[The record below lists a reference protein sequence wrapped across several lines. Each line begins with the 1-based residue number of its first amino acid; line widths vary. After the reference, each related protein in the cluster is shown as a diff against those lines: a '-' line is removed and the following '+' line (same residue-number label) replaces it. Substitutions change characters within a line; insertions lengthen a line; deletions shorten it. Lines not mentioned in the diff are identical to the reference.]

1 MRILDKDKW
10 HEIYFALR
18 KNPLRTFF
26 TAFGVFWGIF
36 MLIIMMG
43 AGEGLYNG
51 ASQDLGDMATNSVFM
66 WTQRT
71 TIPYKGFPR
80 GRFYRFNNGDTKA
93 LVDNI
98 PEIQYIAPRLQG
110 WSRGGNSGDNN
121 VIRGERTG
129 SFNIQGDYPEIN
141 YIDPVNI
148 TMGRFIN
155 DIDIGELRKVAV
167 IGLSVFQEMFEPDEN
182 PIGEYIQIKG
192 VYFKIIGM
200 FQSRKND
207 QQAER
212 ENQAIYIPFTT
223 LQKVYNYGDM
233 VGWYS
238 MTARDDIR
246 VEVVE
251 NKAKELL
258 KQRHSIHPDD
268 TRAVGSFNMDQE
280 WSKMTNLF
288 TGIRG
293 LVWIVG
299 IGTLLAGVIGVS
311 NIMLIVVKERTKEIG
326 IQRAIGAAPSLIIT
340 QIIVEAV
347 FLTTVAGYFG
357 LAIGVGLLELINYGL
372 STSGADSNMF
382 TNPSV
387 DFGKA
392 IWALTI
398 LVISGVFAGLI
409 PAQRAIS
416 IKPID
421 ALRDEI

>member
-1 MRILDKDKW
+1 
-10 HEIYFALR
+10 LR

-51 ASQDLGDMATNSVFM
+51 ASQDLGDMSTNSVFM

-71 TIPYKGFPR
+71 SMPYKGFPR
-80 GRFYRFNNGDTKA
+80 GRFYRFNNDDTKA
-93 LVDNI
+93 LLDNI
-98 PEIQYIAPRLQG
+98 PEIKYIAPRLEG
-110 WSRGGNSGDNN
+110 GRRGGGNN
-121 VIRGERTG
+121 IIRGERTA
-129 SFNIQGDYPEIN
+129 SFNVRGDYPEIN
-141 YIDPVNI
+141 YIDPVQV
-148 TMGRFIN
+148 TKGRFIN
-155 DIDIGELRKVAV
+155 HMDIEELRKVAV
-167 IGLSVFQEMFEPDEN
+167 IGISVFHELFEPHEE
-182 PIGEYIQIKG
+182 PIGQYIQIQG
-192 VYFKIIGM
+192 VYFKVIGM
-200 FQSRKND
+200 FQSKKND
-207 QQAER
+207 QQAEHD
-212 ENQAIYIPFTT
+212 NQALFIPFTT
-223 LQKVYNYGDM
+223 LQKVFNYGNV

-238 MTARDDIR
+238 MTAKDDVR

-251 NKAKELL
+251 NKARELL
-258 KQRHSIHPDD
+258 KQRHSVHPDD
-268 TRAVGSFNMDQE
+268 SRAVGSFNLDKE

-326 IQRAIGAAPSLIIT
+326 IQRAIGAAPGIIIT
-340 QIIVEAV
+340 QIIIESVL
-347 FLTTVAGYFG
+347 LTAVAGYFG

-372 STSGADSNMF
+372 SSSGAETNMF

-387 DFGKA
+387 DFNKA
-392 IWALTI
+392 MWALGI
-398 LVISGVFAGLI
+398 LVLSGIFAGLI
-409 PAQRAIS
+409 PARRAVS

-421 ALRDEI
+421 ALRDES

>member
-1 MRILDKDKW
+1 MKIFDIDKW
-10 HEIYFALR
+10 HEIYYALR

-51 ASQDLGDMATNSVFM
+51 ASQDLGDMSTNSVFM

-80 GRFYRFNNGDTKA
+80 GRFYRFNNEDTRA
-93 LVDNI
+93 LLDNI
-98 PEIQYIAPRLQG
+98 PEIKYIAPRLQG
-110 WSRGGNSGDNN
+110 WSRGNGSNN

-141 YIDPVNI
+141 YIDPVNV
-148 TMGRFIN
+148 TQGRFIN
-155 DIDIGELRKVAV
+155 DIDIDELRKVAV
-167 IGLSVFQEMFEPDEN
+167 IGVSVFQEMFEPTED
-182 PIGEYIQIKG
+182 PIGQYIQIQG
-192 VYFKIIGM
+192 VYFKVIGM
-200 FQSRKND
+200 FRSKKND
-207 QQAER
+207 QQAEHD
-212 ENQAIYIPFTT
+212 NQAIFFPFTT
-223 LQKVYNYGDM
+223 LQKVYNYGNI

-238 MTARDDIR
+238 ITAKDDVR
-246 VEVVE
+246 VAVVE

-258 KQRHSIHPDD
+258 RQRHSIHPDD
-268 TRAVGSFNMDQE
+268 ERAVGSFNLDQE

-326 IQRAIGAAPSLIIT
+326 IQRAIGATPSIIIT
-340 QIIVEAV
+340 QIIIESVI
-347 FLTTVAGYFG
+347 LTAVAGYFG

-372 STSGADSNMF
+372 TTSGADTNMF
-382 TNPSV
+382 NNPSV
-387 DFGKA
+387 DFTKA
-392 IWALTI
+392 MWALGI
-398 LVISGVFAGLI
+398 LVISGMFAGMI
-409 PAQRAIS
+409 PARRAVS

>member
-1 MRILDKDKW
+1 MRLLDSDKW
-10 HEIYFALR
+10 HEIYYALR

-51 ASQDLGDMATNSVFM
+51 ASQDLGDMSTNSVFM

-71 TIPYKGFPR
+71 SMPYKGFPR
-80 GRFYRFNNGDTKA
+80 GRFYRFNNDDTKA
-93 LVDNI
+93 LLDNI
-98 PEIQYIAPRLQG
+98 PEIKYIAPRLEG
-110 WSRGGNSGDNN
+110 GRRGGGNN
-121 VIRGERTG
+121 IIRGERTA
-129 SFNIQGDYPEIN
+129 SFNVRGDYPEIN
-141 YIDPVNI
+141 YIDPVQV
-148 TMGRFIN
+148 TKGRFIN
-155 DIDIGELRKVAV
+155 HMDIEELRKVAV
-167 IGLSVFQEMFEPDEN
+167 IGISVFHELFEPHEE
-182 PIGEYIQIKG
+182 PIGQYIQIQG
-192 VYFKIIGM
+192 VYFKVIGM
-200 FQSRKND
+200 FQSKKND
-207 QQAER
+207 QQAEHD
-212 ENQAIYIPFTT
+212 NQALFIPFTT
-223 LQKVYNYGDM
+223 LQKVFNYGNV

-238 MTARDDIR
+238 MTANDNVR

-251 NKAKELL
+251 NKARELL
-258 KQRHSIHPDD
+258 KQRHSVHPDD
-268 TRAVGSFNMDQE
+268 SRAVGSFNLDKE

-326 IQRAIGAAPSLIIT
+326 IQRAIGAAPGIIIT
-340 QIIVEAV
+340 QIIIESVL
-347 FLTTVAGYFG
+347 LTAVAGYFG

-372 STSGADSNMF
+372 SSSGAETNMF

-387 DFGKA
+387 DFNKA
-392 IWALTI
+392 MWALGI
-398 LVISGVFAGLI
+398 LVLSGIFAGLI
-409 PAQRAIS
+409 PARRAVS

-421 ALRDEI
+421 ALRDEG